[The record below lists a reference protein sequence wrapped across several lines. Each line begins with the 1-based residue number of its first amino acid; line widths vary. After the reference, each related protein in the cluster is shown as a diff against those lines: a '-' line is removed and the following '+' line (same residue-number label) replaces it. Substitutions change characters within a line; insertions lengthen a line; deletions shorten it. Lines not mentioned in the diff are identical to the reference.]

1 MSAIVTLTLNPTV
14 DKSSSVEQVLSERK
28 LRCGPPSYQPG
39 GGGINVARAVHELGG
54 DAHALWTRGGAVG
67 DLLASLLDEEGVSHE
82 PLPIREMTRENL
94 IVYEQSSGQQYRFG
108 MPGPELR
115 GEESERCLKRF
126 RKSAPPPDY
135 LVLSGSLPR
144 GLPDDFYAVV
154 SRAAAT
160 GGTRIVVDTSGEAL
174 ARATDAPVFLLKPN
188 VRELGHLAGKQVEG
202 DAEIHAVAR
211 RLIDEGKAEVI
222 VTSLGSGGAMLS
234 TAERHEHVRA
244 PTVKIRSKVG
254 AGDSMVAGIVH
265 GLAEGKPIRDAVRL
279 GVAAGAAA
287 VITPGTELCRRP
299 DVERLYAELMV
310 ENQAET

>member
-1 MSAIVTLTLNPTV
+1 VSAIVTLTLNPTV
-14 DKSSSVEQVLSERK
+14 DKSSSVEQVLPERK

-39 GGGINVARAVHELGG
+39 GGGINVARAVHDLGG
-54 DAHALWTRGGAVG
+54 DAQALWTRGGAVG
-67 DLLASLLDEEGVSHE
+67 DLLAGLLDEEVVPHE
-82 PLPIREMTRENL
+82 PVAIREMTRQNL

-115 GEESERCLKRF
+115 PEEAEHCLERVREL
-126 RKSAPPPDY
+126 APSPDY
-135 LVLSGSLPR
+135 LILSGSLPR
-144 GLPDDFYAVV
+144 GLPDDFYATV
-154 SRAAAT
+154 SRAAAA
-160 GGTRIVVDTSGEAL
+160 GTRIVVDTSGEPL
-174 ARATDAPVFLLKPN
+174 ARAIDAPVFLLKPN

-202 DAEIHAVAR
+202 DAEIHEVAR
-211 RLIDEGKAEVI
+211 RLIDQGKAEVI

-265 GLAEGKPIRDAVRL
+265 GLSQGKSIREAVRL

-287 VITPGTELCRRP
+287 VITPGTQLCRRA
-299 DVERLYAELMV
+299 DVERLYADLTREDQ
-310 ENQAET
+310 EAT